1 MGYADD
7 FYVTVRSMDSL
18 DYFPNNT
25 GSDFTVRL
33 PYKLMLEGN
42 WKVGVNEIWITKH
55 WFNLTDASIQLAI
68 DESEFEEWYLLSGYY
83 EDNLTFIHE
92 INKLIDSV
100 SKGSAKLSL
109 NQLNQKVS
117 ISTESGVK
125 LKLSENIC
133 SLIGMEYGQIINGEW
148 LGEKIM
154 DINAEHRMVAVCADF
169 TSEQLFSDNVANVV
183 KMLDSSYQYYG
194 EVIHDNVLSNY
205 VNVRKDTINTMHVK
219 LTDLSGKVYKSQTG
233 SSIIQFRFKRVA

>member
-25 GSDFTVRL
+25 ASDFNVRL

-55 WFNLTDASIQLAI
+55 WFNLTDASIQLSVN
-68 DESEFEEWYLLSGYY
+68 DSEFEEWYLLSGYY
-83 EDNLTFIHE
+83 EDNLTLIHE
-92 INKLIDSV
+92 LNKLLDSV
-100 SKGSAKLSL
+100 CKGCGKFSL
-109 NQLNQKVS
+109 NQLNQRVS
-117 ISTESGVK
+117 IITEIDIK

-133 SLIGMEYGQIINGEW
+133 SLIGMDYGEIINVEW
-148 LGEKIM
+148 SGEKTM
-154 DINAEHRMVAVCADF
+154 DIHEENRMVAVCVDF
-169 TSEQLFSDNVANVV
+169 TSEQLFSDNVVNVI

-194 EVIHDNVLSNY
+194 EVIHDNILSNY
-205 VNVRKDTINTMHVK
+205 VNVRKDTINTIHVK
-219 LTDLSGKVYKSQTG
+219 LSNLCGKSYKSQAG
-233 SSIIQFRFKRVA
+233 SCIVQFRFTREA